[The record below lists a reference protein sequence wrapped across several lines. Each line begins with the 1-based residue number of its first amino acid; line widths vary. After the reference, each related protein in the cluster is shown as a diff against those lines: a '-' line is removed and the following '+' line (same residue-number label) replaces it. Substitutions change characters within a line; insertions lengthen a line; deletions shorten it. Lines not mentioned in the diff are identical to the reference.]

1 MQISYK
7 NLDQTTQTKAETED
21 YGAVVSDEIEGTDEK
36 GGWSAH
42 IRWIVFALHAA
53 AAFGL
58 AIALSVLIGGAK

>member
-7 NLDQTTQTKAETED
+7 NLDQMAQTETETED
-21 YGAVVSDEIEGTDEK
+21 YGAVVSHKMEGTLK

-58 AIALSVLIGGAK
+58 AVALSVLIGGAM

>member
-7 NLDQTTQTKAETED
+7 NLDQTVQTETETED
-21 YGAVVSDEIEGTDEK
+21 YGTVVSDEMEGTEK
-36 GGWSAH
+36 RGWSAH
-42 IRWIVFALHAA
+42 IMWIVFASHAA

>member
-7 NLDQTTQTKAETED
+7 NLDQTAKTETETED
-21 YGAVVSDEIEGTDEK
+21 YGAVVSDEMEGTER
-36 GGWSAH
+36 GGCSAH
-42 IRWIVFALHAA
+42 IMWIVFALHAA